1 MSYLGIDIGGT
12 FIKYALLDEQ
22 GEALTKTYRVKTHCT
37 DTTNYILDQVIEI
50 CQAMQAKYDFDGVA
64 VATAG
69 VVDSTAGTIAYAGY
83 TIPEYTG
90 TPIKKRVESVTNRR
104 CTVINDVNA
113 ACLGEYWKGFVPDSR
128 PQSMVCLTIGTG
140 VGGAVLID
148 GHLYEGKT
156 YMAGEVGYLPLPG
169 GRMFQDMAS
178 TTALLAHA
186 QEALGYRV
194 SGEQFFALLN
204 DKDEKARFVFDTFI
218 DSLAQGLLTI
228 HYLLNPEY
236 IVLGGGVLAQ
246 SAIILPALKQRL
258 SDIAIDK
265 RFLTAKISAAQ
276 LGNNAGMLGALYY
289 HLHEAH

>member
-50 CQAMQAKYDFDGVA
+50 CQTMQAKYDFDGVA

-69 VVDSTAGTIAYAGY
+69 VVDSTSGTITYAGY

>member
-50 CQAMQAKYDFDGVA
+50 CQTMQAKYDFDGVA

-69 VVDSTAGTIAYAGY
+69 VVDSTSGTITYAGY

-90 TPIKKRVESVTNRR
+90 TPIKKRVESVTNRC

>member
-37 DTTNYILDQVIEI
+37 DTTNYILNQVIEI

-69 VVDSTAGTIAYAGY
+69 VVDSMSGTITYAGY

-113 ACLGEYWKGFVPDSR
+113 ACLGEYWKGFAPDSR